1 MAQPEEIPRDDL
13 IELPLFPL
21 NLVLFPGMRQPLH
34 IFEER
39 YKAMIGDCVERE
51 APFGIVLIK
60 DGREV
65 GDPAEPFRVGTTA
78 RINQVQRL
86 EDGRMNILTQGERRF
101 RLVEVIQWVPHLVGL
116 VQYLEDEPGEVS
128 ASLVEEVNREYA
140 TFLRHM
146 SSLAGGWNSRVE
158 VTDDPQRLASEAQVS
173 LASSIEWPTDIRQQL
188 LESTTVQQR
197 LERVLPLL
205 QRGNRVLQERVD
217 ENNPFRGS
225 RLN

>member
-1 MAQPEEIPRDDL
+1 
-13 IELPLFPL
+13 
-21 NLVLFPGMRQPLH
+21 
-34 IFEER
+34 
-39 YKAMIGDCVERE
+39 
-51 APFGIVLIK
+51 
-60 DGREV
+60 
-65 GDPAEPFRVGTTA
+65 
-78 RINQVQRL
+78 
-86 EDGRMNILTQGERRF
+86 MNILTQGERRF

-116 VQYLEDEPGEVS
+116 VQYLDDEPGEIS

-217 ENNPFRGS
+217 ENNPLPRVPPELAGPWRPPTVFHSNPLLPPGHSGGGRNPNLANGPNS
-225 RLN
+225 

>member
-65 GDPAEPFRVGTTA
+65 GDPAEPFQVGTTA

-116 VQYLEDEPGEVS
+116 VQYLDDEPGEIS

>member
-39 YKAMIGDCVERE
+39 YKAMIGDCVEQE

-65 GDPAEPFRVGTTA
+65 GDPAEPFQVGTTA